1 MTRSSSRRDGDTY
14 LPDKPGYLDNI
25 PTWDLHDL
33 RDNVEYDL
41 FESLIVEFT
50 DISGVVIDYY
60 ILDPVV
66 SDQMDTLYGE
76 TTRTAYLTPI
86 QTKVIYEPTEE
97 PTMTNTFGITSE
109 EMIQWAA
116 IPKLM
121 FSRDVSANYQ
131 PIPGDV
137 FVTHWNNR
145 AYEIVDVGEEE
156 KIFQLKKMVWSFIVK
171 PFRFSEQSDSARDV
185 TESDPLSAYG
195 DNVYIEEESDK
206 IHDYPDVD
214 ESIYGY

>member
-1 MTRSSSRRDGDTY
+1 MTRSSSRRDGDPY
-14 LPDKPGYLDNI
+14 LPEKPGYLDNI
-25 PTWDLHDL
+25 PTWDMHDL

-41 FESLIVEFT
+41 FESLVAEFT
-50 DISGVVIDYY
+50 DISGIVIDYY

-66 SDQMDTLYGE
+66 ERQADILYGE
-76 TTRTAYLTPI
+76 TTRTAYLPPL
-86 QTKVIYEPTEE
+86 QSKLIYEVTEE
-97 PTMTNTFGITSE
+97 VTMTNTFGINSQ
-109 EMIQWAA
+109 EMIQYAA
-116 IPKLM
+116 MPKIT
-121 FSRDVSANYQ
+121 FSRDISAGYQ
-131 PIPGDV
+131 PLPGDV
-137 FVTHWNNR
+137 IVTHWNNR
-145 AYEIVDVGEEE
+145 AYELVDVGEEE

-206 IHDYPDVD
+206 IHDYSDVD